1 MKKYPF
7 TPELLDA
14 LPEELAG
21 LYRALEETLLDEICS
36 RLKLTGQLNEVTVQ
50 DIKALRSHGIELTDI
65 EKAIQKTTGIGEKQ
79 LDELLTDV
87 VLRNQQY
94 YTQLLT
100 LSNVTQPDVLVRT
113 TTVDAI
119 RQQTMNTFRN
129 LTASMGFLVDAGRT
143 MLPPAKAYH
152 WALDNAVLQIQS
164 GAVSYSQ
171 AIRSAVRQ
179 LAQSGLKSADYASG
193 HVDQID
199 VAARRA
205 VMTGV
210 SQICAQYTE
219 QSAAYLDT
227 PYFEISAHS
236 GARDKPG
243 PSPWSSHKSWQGRVY
258 STRSGD
264 IYPNIYEVC
273 GLGYVDGLE
282 GANCRH
288 RRFPFV
294 EGVSERTYTDAQL
307 AHIDDGLGCTFDG
320 VKYTAYEATQM
331 QRKLER
337 TIRKVRREKKAYQ
350 AAGLTEDATATGVR
364 LRRLNGKY
372 AEFSQAAGLP
382 TQKERLKVLYTDE
395 NSTAAAEAQKEQ
407 LKYVSKVPTS
417 VSTLVSQ
424 STPTQ
429 PTASAPES
437 ARTIPVAPYIDVTE
451 QWQKEAT
458 PNSHVVQDLQAYT
471 KGGVTYHVD
480 GHNVVLDY
488 SPHEKEIAELLEKE
502 FGGEMYLVPR
512 VNNPQG
518 VSTPDFLFRGRGYDL
533 KTIGEGATN
542 DTVFNRIKK
551 AKKQARRFVVEIAA
565 TNLTDEMLS
574 AQMKKVFSH
583 KDTFFVDELVLIK
596 DGKIQRVIKRA

>member
-1 MKKYPF
+1 M
-7 TPELLDA
+7 
-14 LPEELAG
+14 
-21 LYRALEETLLDEICS
+21 
-36 RLKLTGQLNEVTVQ
+36 KLTGQLNEVTVQ

-100 LSNVTQPDVLVRT
+100 LSHVTQPDVLVRT

-119 RQQTMNTFRN
+119 RAQTMNTFRN

-152 WALDNAVLQIQS
+152 WALDNAVLQVQS

-227 PYFEISAHS
+227 PYFEISAHV

-243 PSPWSSHKSWQGRVY
+243 PSPWSSHKAWQGRVY

-264 IYPNIYEVC
+264 IYPNLYETC

-288 RRFPFV
+288 RRFPWI

-307 AHIDDGLGCTFDG
+307 AHIDDGKGCTFDG
-320 VKYTAYEATQM
+320 VTYTAYEATQM

-350 AAGLTEDATATGVR
+350 AAGLTDDATASGIR
-364 LRRLNGKY
+364 LRRLNEKY
-372 AEFSQAAGLP
+372 TGFCQAADLP
-382 TQKERLKVLYTDE
+382 TQKERLKVLYVDAD
-395 NSTAAAEAQKEQ
+395 STAAAETQKEQ
-407 LKYVSKVPTS
+407 LMRQAAANAQADLDALKYFRADARDDLKSIVKRSTIKLKNGFSCFPDGDPLNENVQKVAPLKS
-417 VSTLVSQ
+417 YFDVALHGS
-424 STPTQ
+424 
-429 PTASAPES
+429 PTAVGFGTAELNMSPRLLA
-437 ARTIPVAPYIDVTE
+437 AIIR
-451 QWQKEAT
+451 
-458 PNSHVVQDLQAYT
+458 HT
-471 KGGVTYHVD
+471 KGWNGQNIRMLSCSTGKRVD
-480 GHNVVLDY
+480 GDY
-488 SPHEKEIAELLEKE
+488 CFAEELANALGVKVKAPNDTLYIVENGELYVGLFK
-502 FGGEMYLVPR
+502 GGAFETFKP
-512 VNNPQG
+512 NQ
-518 VSTPDFLFRGRGYDL
+518 RGR
-533 KTIGEGATN
+533 
-542 DTVFNRIKK
+542 KK
-551 AKKQARRFVVEIAA
+551 
-565 TNLTDEMLS
+565 
-574 AQMKKVFSH
+574 
-583 KDTFFVDELVLIK
+583 
-596 DGKIQRVIKRA
+596 